1 LATLSDGTRIVVK
14 IGSALLVDRAT
25 GQLRRDWLQSLAQ
38 DVAWLKGQGKD
49 VVLVSSGSIA
59 LGRGVLGLPPTTL
72 ALEQS
77 QAAAAVGQIR
87 LARAYEEA
95 LEPYG
100 ITAAQVLVTLEDSAD
115 RRRYLNSRATME
127 QLLCSCCP
135 WGRYPSSTRMTPS
148 PRTRFALA
156 TMTGSRRR
164 SP

>member
-1 LATLSDGTRIVVK
+1 MATLSDGTRIVVK
-14 IGSALLVDRAT
+14 IGSALLVDRTT

-95 LEPYG
+95 EAHSQRGLVGKGVALTGTEPAPDG
-100 ITAAQVLVTLEDSAD
+100 QSAALLSCLGQAQVGTLSGFGGIAA
-115 RRRYLNSRATME
+115 LTTFTRAFDYYVSIGE
-127 QLLCSCCP
+127 V
-135 WGRYPSSTRMTPS
+135 
-148 PRTRFALA
+148 A
-156 TMTGSRRR
+156 
-164 SP
+164 